1 MKGKSYSFD
10 SSPDRTLG
18 RKVAL
23 GAMFSLVSQCILLC
37 IQVLSTSLLARLLL
51 PEDFGLVAL
60 STTFTG
66 LIAIFRDLG
75 LSMATLQKENLT
87 HQQVTN
93 LFWLNLGSSLFLSL
107 IIALCAPFI
116 ASFYDDPRLTG
127 ITIVSGFSLI
137 IAGLT
142 VQHQALMRREMKF
155 KLLAIVDV
163 VSKFIGS
170 ATAILWAY
178 FTESYWAL
186 VFMPIISAAFYA
198 IAVWVFCSWRPSLFR
213 RGAGTMQMLHFGKD
227 MLHYG
232 VVNYFAR
239 NADNFIVGKV
249 AGSTELGYYSR
260 SYSLMLMPVGQLVSP
275 LTGVVVS
282 ALSKLQNRPAD
293 FKRYYL
299 EIIRVLSVISFAI
312 VSAMLVMSDEIID
325 IFLGPQWEGAKKI
338 FTILCFAAFWQPL
351 QSTMGWVQ
359 TSLGHTARMVKWGYI
374 NSVSLIVAFLIGC
387 FYGATGVAIAYSV
400 YTWLIVIPCFS
411 FTFRDSP
418 IRVKD
423 MLPSISVPLVFT
435 IISTGLILMLKSVFH
450 FEELWIRTLFF
461 GGLFVAVWCVYFFLI
476 DKRVVRRFLNLIRH
490 K

>member
-1 MKGKSYSFD
+1 MKGKLYSFD
-10 SSPDRTLG
+10 SGPDRTLG

-232 VVNYFAR
+232 IVNYFAR

-260 SYSLMLMPVGQLVSP
+260 SYSLMLMPVGQLVAP

-282 ALSKLQNRPAD
+282 ALSKLQNQPTE

-299 EIIRVLSVISFAI
+299 EIIRVLSVVSFAI

-374 NSVSLIVAFLIGC
+374 NSLSLIVAFLIGC

-450 FEELWIRTLFF
+450 FEELWIRTLLF

-476 DKRVVRRFLNLIRH
+476 DKSVVRKFLNLIRH

>member
-1 MKGKSYSFD
+1 
-10 SSPDRTLG
+10 
-18 RKVAL
+18 
-23 GAMFSLVSQCILLC
+23 
-37 IQVLSTSLLARLLL
+37 
-51 PEDFGLVAL
+51 
-60 STTFTG
+60 
-66 LIAIFRDLG
+66 
-75 LSMATLQKENLT
+75 
-87 HQQVTN
+87 
-93 LFWLNLGSSLFLSL
+93 
-107 IIALCAPFI
+107 
-116 ASFYDDPRLTG
+116 
-127 ITIVSGFSLI
+127 
-137 IAGLT
+137 
-142 VQHQALMRREMKF
+142 
-155 KLLAIVDV
+155 
-163 VSKFIGS
+163 
-170 ATAILWAY
+170 
-178 FTESYWAL
+178 
-186 VFMPIISAAFYA
+186 
-198 IAVWVFCSWRPSLFR
+198 
-213 RGAGTMQMLHFGKD
+213 MLHFGKD